1 LPQRDFAAGQ
11 ALDLSLDA
19 DSLHAIP
26 ARRAFQALLRT
37 YFEQGGPQIQ
47 VNGLTTS
54 HLRAAIAQPETH
66 ADLLVRMGGYSA
78 RFVTLSPTVQQE
90 MIARFEAGL

>member
-1 LPQRDFAAGQ
+1 MGILTFLWVMHSGTVRRGSQ

-19 DSLHAIP
+19 GSLQSLP

-37 YFEQGGPQIQ
+37 YFEQGGLQIQ
-47 VNGLTTS
+47 VNGQTAS
-54 HLRAAIAQPETH
+54 HLRAAIAQPEAH
-66 ADLLVRMGGYSA
+66 A
-78 RFVTLSPTVQQE
+78 VQQE